1 MRIKHTLSALAILA
15 TCSLSTFSATNN
27 HDSLTTRI
35 KTGWTFGALPA
46 ITFDSDLGFQ
56 YGGIVNLYHY
66 GDGSTYPVY
75 RHSIYT
81 EVSRFT
87 KGSGINRLFYDSKYL
102 IPGIR
107 VTSDVSYLTD
117 QASDFYGWNGN
128 ETQYN
133 PEWVDDGEPQYVSR
147 VFYKYDRKLT
157 RFSTDLQGQLYGKK
171 VLWALGLACYNF
183 EIGSVDLS
191 KLNRGKNGGDKLPD
205 VPGLYDRYVS
215 WGLIRG
221 TEKSGGFHTYLKAGG
236 VYDTRGFGGNP
247 QTGIWAAALLNAA
260 PPLLGKKNY
269 EHANLSMVYR
279 QYVPVVNSKITFAYR
294 LATQVN
300 LAGRIPFYLRP
311 NLTTLYL
318 RRATSE
324 GLGGSQTLRGI
335 MRSRV
340 VGNGV
345 AYGNFEL
352 RWKFLQTVVK
362 RQNLYLSLNL
372 FSDMGQVIQPVKVD
386 KAEVEAKA
394 TALDPTF
401 RLSDY
406 FTGSDE
412 KLHTTYGAG
421 LRIAINENFIIAADY
436 GRATSRNDGT
446 SGLYIALNFLF

>member
-1 MRIKHTLSALAILA
+1 MRKYFVFLFLIATTSAQAKQYKP
-15 TCSLSTFSATNN
+15 TT
-27 HDSLTTRI
+27 DSLPPTI

-56 YGGIVNLYHY
+56 YGGIVNLYYY
-66 GDGSTYPVY
+66 GDGSTYPTY
-75 RHSIYT
+75 QHSIYA

-107 VTSDVSYLTD
+107 VTSDASYLTD
-117 QASDFYGWNGN
+117 QASDFYGWNGQ
-128 ETQYN
+128 ETKYKPN
-133 PEWVDDGEPQYVSR
+133 WVDDGDPQYVSR
-147 VFYKYDRKLT
+147 VFYKYDRKLA
-157 RFSTDLQGQLYGKK
+157 RFSTDLQGKLYGDK
-171 VLWALGLACYNF
+171 LYWAVGIALYNF

-191 KLNRGKNGGDKLPD
+191 KLNRGKSGSDKLPD
-205 VPGLYDRYVS
+205 VPELYDKYVS
-215 WGLIRG
+215 WGLINS
-221 TEKSGGFHTYLKAGG
+221 TEKSGGFHTYIKAG
-236 VYDTRGFGGNP
+236 VVFDTRDFEANP
-247 QTGIWAAALLNAA
+247 STGIWAEAIMNVT
-260 PPLLGKKNY
+260 PPLLGEKNY
-269 EHANLSMVYR
+269 DHANLSLVYR
-279 QYVPVVNSKITFAYR
+279 QYLPVVKSKITFAYR
-294 LATQVN
+294 LATQLNV
-300 LAGRIPFYLRP
+300 AGKIPFYLRP

-340 VGNGV
+340 VGNGI

-352 RWKFLQTVVK
+352 RWKFLQTVV
-362 RQNLYLSLNL
+362 RHQNLYLSLNL
-372 FSDMGQVIQPVKVD
+372 FSDIGQVIQPVRVNQN
-386 KAEVEAKA
+386 EVTSLAA
-394 TALDPTF
+394 ALNPTF
-401 RLSDY
+401 KASDY
-406 FTGSDE
+406 FTSSDE

>member
-1 MRIKHTLSALAILA
+1 MRKLTIVALLFTIA
-15 TCSLSTFSATNN
+15 TIAHATPDST
-27 HDSLTTRI
+27 RV

-56 YGGIVNLYHY
+56 YGGVVNLYHY

-75 RHSIYT
+75 KHSIYA
-81 EVSRFT
+81 EVSRYT

-107 VTSDVSYLTD
+107 VTSDLSYLTD

-128 ETQYN
+128 ETKYN
-133 PEWVDDGEPQYVSR
+133 PEWVDDKSSQYVSR
-147 VFYKYDRKLT
+147 VFYKYDRKLA
-157 RFSTDLQGQLYGKK
+157 RFSTDFQGKLYGNK
-171 VLWALGLACYNF
+171 LYWALGVAIYNF
-183 EIGSVDLS
+183 EIGSVDID
-191 KLNRGKNGGDKLPD
+191 KLNRGKSGSNKLPD
-205 VPGLYDRYVS
+205 TLGLYDKYVS
-215 WGLIRG
+215 WGLINS
-221 TEKSGGFHTYLKAGG
+221 TEKNGGFHTYIKAGV
-236 VYDTRGFGGNP
+236 VYDTRDFEANP
-247 QTGIWAAALLNAA
+247 STGIWTEAILNVA
-260 PPLLGKKNY
+260 PPLLGEKNY
-269 EHANLSMVYR
+269 EHANLSVVYR
-279 QYVPVVNSKITFAYR
+279 QYLPVVKNKLTFAYR
-294 LATQVN
+294 LATQLN
-300 LAGRIPFYLRP
+300 LGGNIPFYLRP

-345 AYGNFEL
+345 AYGNFEF

-372 FSDMGQVIQPVKVD
+372 FSDMGQVVQPVKFNKN
-386 KAEVEAKA
+386 KASAIA
-394 TALDPTF
+394 SALDPSYNQT
-401 RLSDY
+401 DY

-412 KLHTTYGAG
+412 KLHVSYGAG
-421 LRIAINENFIIAADY
+421 LRIAINENFIIATDY

>member
-1 MRIKHTLSALAILA
+1 MRKLTIVALLFTIA
-15 TCSLSTFSATNN
+15 TIANATPDST
-27 HDSLTTRI
+27 RV

-56 YGGIVNLYHY
+56 YGGVVNLYHY

-75 RHSIYT
+75 KHSIYA
-81 EVSRFT
+81 EVSRYT

-107 VTSDVSYLTD
+107 VTSDLSYLTD

-128 ETQYN
+128 ETKYN
-133 PEWVDDGEPQYVSR
+133 PEWVNDKSAQYVSR
-147 VFYKYDRKLT
+147 VFYKYDRKLG
-157 RFSTDLQGQLYGKK
+157 RFSTDFQGKLYGDK
-171 VLWALGLACYNF
+171 LYWALGVAIYNF
-183 EIGSVDLS
+183 EIGSVDID
-191 KLNRGKNGGDKLPD
+191 KLNRGKSGSNKLPD
-205 VPGLYDRYVS
+205 TLGLYDKYVS
-215 WGLIRG
+215 WGLINS
-221 TEKSGGFHTYLKAGG
+221 TEKNGGFHTYIKAGL
-236 VYDTRGFGGNP
+236 VYDTRDFEANP
-247 QTGIWAAALLNAA
+247 STGIWTEAILNVA
-260 PPLLGKKNY
+260 PPLLGEKNY
-269 EHANLSMVYR
+269 EHANLSVVYR
-279 QYVPVVNSKITFAYR
+279 QYLPVVNNKITFAYR
-294 LATQVN
+294 LATQLN
-300 LAGRIPFYLRP
+300 IGGNIPFYLRP

-345 AYGNFEL
+345 AYGNFEF

-372 FSDMGQVIQPVKVD
+372 FSDMGQVVQPVKFN
-386 KAEVEAKA
+386 KSEMSTIA
-394 TALDPTF
+394 TTLDPNYNQA
-401 RLSDY
+401 DY

-412 KLHTTYGAG
+412 KLHVTYGAG
-421 LRIAINENFIIAADY
+421 LRVAINENFIIAADY

>member
-1 MRIKHTLSALAILA
+1 MRKLTIVALLFTIA
-15 TCSLSTFSATNN
+15 TIAHATP
-27 HDSLTTRI
+27 DSIRV

-56 YGGIVNLYHY
+56 YGGVVNLYHY

-75 RHSIYT
+75 KQSIYA
-81 EVSRFT
+81 EVSRYT

-107 VTSDVSYLTD
+107 VTSDLSYLTD

-128 ETQYN
+128 ETKYN
-133 PEWVDDGEPQYVSR
+133 PEWVDDKSSQYVSR
-147 VFYKYDRKLT
+147 VFYKYDRKLA
-157 RFSTDLQGQLYGKK
+157 RFSTDFQGKLYGNK
-171 VLWALGLACYNF
+171 LYWALGVAIYNF
-183 EIGSVDLS
+183 EIGSVDID
-191 KLNRGKNGGDKLPD
+191 KLNRGKSGSNKLPD
-205 VPGLYDRYVS
+205 TLGLYDKYVS
-215 WGLIRG
+215 WGLINS
-221 TEKSGGFHTYLKAGG
+221 TEKNGGFHTYIKAGV
-236 VYDTRGFGGNP
+236 VYDTRDFEANP
-247 QTGIWAAALLNAA
+247 STGIWTEAILNVA
-260 PPLLGKKNY
+260 PPLLGEKNY
-269 EHANLSMVYR
+269 EHANLSVVYR
-279 QYVPVVNSKITFAYR
+279 QYLPVVKNKLTFAYR
-294 LATQVN
+294 LATQLN
-300 LAGRIPFYLRP
+300 LGGNIPFYLRP

-345 AYGNFEL
+345 AYGNFEF

-372 FSDMGQVIQPVKVD
+372 FSDMGQVVQPVKFNKN
-386 KAEVEAKA
+386 KASAIA
-394 TALDPTF
+394 SALDPSYNQT
-401 RLSDY
+401 DY

-412 KLHTTYGAG
+412 KLHVSYGTG

>member
-1 MRIKHTLSALAILA
+1 MRKSISIIALTLLTA
-15 TCSLSTFSATNN
+15 TISVASTTAS
-27 HDSLTTRI
+27 DSLTSRI

-56 YGGIVNLYHY
+56 YGGIVNLYSY
-66 GDGSTYPVY
+66 GDGTTYPTY

-128 ETQYN
+128 ETRYN
-133 PEWVDDGEPQYVSR
+133 PEWVDDSDPQYISR

-157 RFSTDLQGQLYGKK
+157 RFSTDLQGKLFGSKLY
-171 VLWALGLACYNF
+171 WALGIALYNF

-191 KLNRGKNGGDKLPD
+191 KLNRGKSGRDKLPN
-205 VPGLYDRYVS
+205 VPGLYDKYVS
-215 WGLIRG
+215 WGLIG
-221 TEKSGGFHTYLKAGG
+221 TQEKNGGFHTYIKAGV
-236 VYDTRGFGGNP
+236 VYDTRNFEANP
-247 QTGIWAAALLNAA
+247 STGIWAEAILNVA
-260 PPLLGKKNY
+260 PPLLGEKKSD
-269 EHANLSMVYR
+269 HANLSLVYR
-279 QYVPVVNSKITFAYR
+279 QYLPVVKNKLTFAYR
-294 LATQVN
+294 LATQLN
-300 LAGRIPFYLRP
+300 LGGDIPFYLRP

-345 AYGNFEL
+345 AYGNFEF

-372 FSDMGQVIQPVKVD
+372 FSDMGQVVQPVKVN
-386 KAEVEAKA
+386 KTEVTAIA
-394 TALDPTF
+394 TAQDPTF
-401 RLSDY
+401 NPADY

-412 KLHTTYGAG
+412 QMHVTYGAG
-421 LRIAINENFIIAADY
+421 LRIALNENFIIAADY

>member
-1 MRIKHTLSALAILA
+1 MKKTVILLFLLITVTSHTKGFERSAD
-15 TCSLSTFSATNN
+15 TVKSA
-27 HDSLTTRI
+27 I

-46 ITFDSDLGFQ
+46 ITFDSDLGLQ

-75 RHSIYT
+75 KHSIYM

-107 VTSDVSYLTD
+107 VTSDLSYLTD
-117 QASDFYGWNGN
+117 QAADFYGWNGN
-128 ETQYN
+128 ETKYI
-133 PEWVDDGEPQYVSR
+133 PEWVDDKSSQYVSR
-147 VFYKYDRKLT
+147 VFYKYDRKLA
-157 RFSTDLQGQLYGKK
+157 RFSTDLQGKLYGDK
-171 VLWALGLACYNF
+171 LYWALGVAIYNF
-183 EIGSVDLS
+183 EIGSVDIN
-191 KLNRGKNGGDKLPD
+191 KLNRGKSGSDKLPD
-205 VPGLYDRYVS
+205 TLGLYDKYVS
-215 WGLIRG
+215 WGLINS
-221 TEKSGGFHTYLKAGG
+221 TEKNGGFHTYIKAGV
-236 VYDTRGFGGNP
+236 VYDTRDFEANP
-247 QTGIWAAALLNAA
+247 STGIWTEAILNVA
-260 PPLLGKKNY
+260 PPLLGEKNY
-269 EHANLSMVYR
+269 EHANLSVVYR
-279 QYVPVVNSKITFAYR
+279 QYLPVVKNKFTFAYR
-294 LATQVN
+294 LATQLN
-300 LAGRIPFYLRP
+300 LGGNIPFYLRP

-345 AYGNFEL
+345 AYGNFEF

-372 FSDMGQVIQPVKVD
+372 FSDMGQVVQPVKFN
-386 KAEVEAKA
+386 KSEASTIA
-394 TALDPTF
+394 VALDPTHNQA
-401 RLSDY
+401 DY

-412 KLHTTYGAG
+412 KLHLSYGAG